1 MGIFCHMIQDGILS
15 QNITKDNFSIISNGP
30 LYQGHNARSIV

>member
-1 MGIFCHMIQDGILS
+1 MH

-30 LYQGHNARSIV
+30 LYQGRNAHSVVW